1 MTKNTDQA
9 PYEAKAL
16 ENIAGPEWGDL
27 THDAIEVA
35 LGDVATIYSRGQL
48 RTGVISKVGRKN
60 VTLTYTT
67 PGALKEA
74 AKTGEPINFTNK
86 SEAKTEV
93 YGPLAAGERP
103 MHIQERIDRNY
114 PDKEVS

>member
-74 AKTGEPINFTNK
+74 AKTGEPINERAEKRAALNG
-86 SEAKTEV
+86 SDERRAAER
-93 YGPLAAGERP
+93 LAT
-103 MHIQERIDRNY
+103 
-114 PDKEVS
+114 S